1 MEQSSIY
8 DENYIIGEVERVI
21 FQSEKTRFFVLKVT
35 IDETNTN
42 FVFDAIVTGYFHD
55 ITEGETYR
63 FTGGI
68 TNHARFGEQF
78 NATHFKRELPKTDEG
93 VIQYLASDTFKGIG
107 LKTAEK
113 IVAKL
118 GYNALEIISDDKDA
132 LKAVGG
138 LSRSKIDMIHHT
150 ILENKKTE
158 EIIIRL
164 NELGF
169 GARMSAK
176 ILKHYGDHTLK
187 ILEKSPYRMVAD
199 IDGIGF
205 NTADKIALAQGIQPD
220 DIGRL
225 KAGLLYIVEDITL
238 STGHTYIGHEILNV
252 ELKKLLEYNGQDQFE
267 DEDIEGVLT
276 ELKQDEKIVV
286 FEGKIYLPTIFYA
299 EHKSADEIYRIVKY
313 MDSED
318 FDEEQVDE
326 ELEEIERDEQI
337 TYNDEQT
344 SAIHSA
350 VNEKI
355 SIITGGPGTG
365 KTTIVKGIIGCYH
378 SLKGYEEFEEYDEGE
393 YPIKLVAPTGRAA
406 KRLSESTG
414 IEAST
419 IHRLI
424 GWGQDT
430 EKDDFLDIELNAKMI
445 IIDEMSMVDTW
456 LFYQLLRNVP
466 SETKLVFVGDRDQLP
481 SVGPGKVFND
491 LIESDVIKVTELTKI
506 YRQGEGSS
514 IIKLAHDIKEE
525 KPIDIRMKFRDRVF
539 ITANISQISGLVDNI
554 VSRAVEKG
562 YDMRD
567 IQVLAPI
574 YRGNAGINKLN
585 QVLQEILNPL
595 DEDKEEIKFGD
606 IQFRT
611 GDKVLQLINRREDN
625 IFNGD
630 SGIIDEVILKD
641 GDAKAEKD
649 MLIVDY
655 DGRHIAYERKDL
667 SELAHAYCTSIH
679 KAQGSEYPIVIMP
692 LVKSY
697 RHMLI
702 KNIIYTG
709 ITRAKESLILC
720 GDEKAFYDALSNEG
734 ITRHTTLIEALH
746 DKFGITQEAV
756 GHAPDA
762 DHVDREVRP
771 VRLTEENLFKIPAM
785 INMDK
790 TPYDF
795 S

>member
-8 DENYIIGEVERVI
+8 DEKYIIGEVERVI

-63 FTGGI
+63 FTGSI

-78 NATHFKRELPKTDEG
+78 NATQFKRELPKTDEG

-107 LKTAEK
+107 LKTAKK
-113 IVAKL
+113 IVDKL
-118 GYNALEIISDDKDA
+118 GYNALEIISDDKNA

-187 ILEKSPYRMVAD
+187 ILEQSPYRMVAD

-238 STGHTYIGHEILNV
+238 STGHTYIDREILSV
-252 ELKKLLEYNGQDQFE
+252 ELKKLLEFNGQDQFE
-267 DEDIEGVLT
+267 DEDIEDVLT
-276 ELKQDEKIVV
+276 ELKEDEKIVV
-286 FEGKIYLPTIFYA
+286 FEGRIYLPTIFYA
-299 EHKSADEIYRIVKY
+299 EHKSAEEIYRIVKY
-313 MDSED
+313 TDSED
-318 FDEEQVDE
+318 FDEEEVDE

-337 TYNDEQT
+337 TYNEEQI

-365 KTTIVKGIIGCYH
+365 KTTIVKGIIGCYQ
-378 SLKGYEEFEEYDEGE
+378 SLKGYEGFEEYDEGD

-491 LIESDVIKVTELTKI
+491 LIESAVIKVTELTKI

-525 KPIDIRMKFRDRVF
+525 KPIDISMKFRDRVF

-554 VSRAVEKG
+554 VSRAVDKG

-595 DEDKEEIKFGD
+595 DEDKKEIKFGD
-606 IQFRT
+606 IHFRT

-641 GDAKAEKD
+641 EDEKAEKD

-702 KNIIYTG
+702 KNILYTG

-720 GDEKAFYDALSNEG
+720 GDENAFYDALDNEG

-746 DKFGITQEAV
+746 DKFGITRESGGREPDG
-756 GHAPDA
+756 GHAEND
-762 DHVDREVRP
+762 DRP
-771 VRLTEENLFKIPAM
+771 PHLTEENLFKIPAM